1 MRVQSMD
8 RKQVKGFLDSFEV
21 RLRSTM
27 RQAERGSG
35 KSVLQLVI
43 EIQKEASASRDKAK
57 AHLKQPEAAFLNSF
71 VAPAI
76 NAELVAAGYSPSEA
90 RELLLAESYNALTK
104 IAGGPAAR
112 PVGFPFEKKMAVSA
126 RAIYDQWADPKKKQ
140 PFIQPY
146 PDLAIRAPYGI
157 VIEGKYFRSGS
168 LEYAERQLVTAIHET
183 LFYLGVPE
191 VEERGRI
198 WSYRYACLVA
208 FDASP
213 DGSLL
218 KAWKALRKL
227 HDQFWRSA
235 NLKVILIGE
244 QEITGQP

>member
-1 MRVQSMD
+1 MNTQIMD
-8 RKQVKGFLDSFEV
+8 RKQAKTFLDSLEAGLQL
-21 RLRSTM
+21 RLR
-27 RQAERGSG
+27 QAVRESG
-35 KSVLQLVI
+35 KAVSQAVI
-43 EIQKEASASRDKAK
+43 EIQKDAAASKDKAK

-76 NAELVAAGYSPSEA
+76 NAELVAAGYSSSGA
-90 RELLLAESYNALTK
+90 LELLLAESYNALTT

-126 RAIYDQWADPKKKQ
+126 RAIYDKWADPKKKQ

-157 VIEGKYFRSGS
+157 VFEGKYFRSGS

-191 VEERGRI
+191 VEEKGRI

-213 DGSLL
+213 DGNLL

-244 QEITGQP
+244 QETAGQS